1 MGDMNNPLRLQRL
14 KPHHYIQVMEGLTVL
29 RQLQSYVKENPHR
42 KNTVVPIEILSVS
55 DTQEGVDAPA
65 TVAGGWIPTP
75 LEPPGPLG
83 LCLWKMD
90 PEFRAGTPPV
100 RRTILRNAILAIN
113 ERVEKELRGIKWHR
127 KKVIEQLAT
136 QQTSAVSPPMDT
148 PDLDIALCE
157 LYGYQKVVVDE
168 ANKKIEFFPPD
179 PRTWN
184 TEFPIWGSTHGSR
197 AVLHKSGE
205 ESVGSGLADWI
216 CDREKEGWKVAWPEY
231 DGTLEAMKKI
241 MSERGTSLGPRLEK
255 PKKAD
260 YAAAL
265 GRADAL
271 RALGRV

>member
-1 MGDMNNPLRLQRL
+1 
-14 KPHHYIQVMEGLTVL
+14 MEKQPQTHGLTVL
-29 RQLQSYVKENPHR
+29 KQLQGCVKGNPNR
-42 KNTVVPIEILSVS
+42 TMTVIPIEICSVT

-83 LCLWKMD
+83 LYLWKAD
-90 PEFRAGTPPV
+90 PEFRAGTPPI
-100 RRTILRNAILAIN
+100 RRTILRDTILKIN
-113 ERVEKELRGIKWHR
+113 ERVENELRGVKWHR

-157 LYGYQKVVVDE
+157 LYGYQKVVLDE
-168 ANKKIEFFPPD
+168 ANKKISFFPED
-179 PRTWN
+179 PRTWS
-184 TEFPIWGSTHGSR
+184 TEFPVWGCTHGSR
-197 AVLHKSGE
+197 AVLHKRGE
-205 ESVGSGLADWI
+205 ESVGAGLADWI
-216 CDREKEGWKVAWPEY
+216 SDREKDGWKVAWPVH

-260 YAAAL
+260 YAVGL
-265 GRADAL
+265 GRADGL
-271 RALGRV
+271 RALAKFSA